1 MCRSE
6 AKASKGLVVLGAVSW
21 ASWAWASEYEAA
33 VIPQL
38 LGTASAQAFAAPRQ
52 KWYMFVKCST
62 GLYCSGCGGG
72 GFRF

>member
-38 LGTASAQAFAAPRQ
+38 LGTASHRHLQHLDR
-52 KWYMFVKCST
+52 
-62 GLYCSGCGGG
+62 SGTCL
-72 GFRF
+72 